1 MTKYGNPLFIG
12 AVDVDKGLDDLKKA
26 LDKAGL
32 AKLQAEMA
40 KQADAYLKGQ

>member
-26 LDKAGL
+26 L